1 MAFPRPKNLSNPQ
14 DLFRWLD
21 QSLDATT
28 GLLTLRKAAALTATS
43 TGVDTVDATYGAPEA
58 AAITATRTRVD
69 EIEAAL
75 VAAGILTEA

>member
-1 MAFPRPKNLSNPQ
+1 MTEPSAIEAAATV
-14 DLFRWLD
+14 FRWLD

>member
-1 MAFPRPKNLSNPQ
+1 MAFPRPKSISNPQ

-21 QSLDATT
+21 QSIDATT
-28 GLLTLRKAAALTATS
+28 GLLTVRGEALTATS

-75 VAAGILTEA
+75 VAAGILPEA